1 MPCDSSHMEPTG
13 KERQSKQAAELIVYA
28 ANALTVMGNQTIIPS
43 WISNAAES
51 IYGSSHKVD
60 SLFEILCEMCS
71 NMSTKE
77 QGQIMYDGRNPMARC
92 LADWWDRHQE
102 ADAKREAMEK
112 KQKEQVE
119 LRRSALAK
127 LTDKEKAALLS

>member
-13 KERQSKQAAELIVYA
+13 KERQSKQAAELIVYV
-28 ANALTVMGNQTIIPS
+28 ANMLCCTGKQTVIPS
-43 WISNAAES
+43 WIRDAAES

-60 SLFEILCEMCS
+60 NLFQILCEMCS
-71 NMSTKE
+71 KMSTKE

-92 LADWWDRHQE
+92 LADWWDRHQA
-102 ADAKREAMEK
+102 ADVKREDAAK
-112 KQKEQVE
+112 KEREHEE
-119 LRRSALAK
+119 LRQSALAK